1 MWLFMY
7 QTSPKTAMSLE
18 HLRSA
23 VLAEQSVPVSFSEV
37 PPSTMVFNYFKFF
50 FSEIVFVLET
60 YSSKKS

>member
-1 MWLFMY
+1 M
-7 QTSPKTAMSLE
+7 
-18 HLRSA
+18 
-23 VLAEQSVPVSFSEV
+23 PVSFSEV